1 MRRFHLKKNS
11 DWLPTINLDQ
21 LHTLLTAEQME
32 GKEKPMVDLN
42 QKGYFKLLG
51 RGTLARPMAIKVRMV
66 SDKAEARIKEAGGD
80 LIITA

>member
-1 MRRFHLKKNS
+1 
-11 DWLPTINLDQ
+11 
-21 LHTLLTAEQME
+21 ME